1 MFYSLWNLEHGHFV
15 ESNKNFIK
23 KEWAIR
29 QGIRYLMYDVF
40 CYKEF
45 TDKLNNVLSRT
56 DEELEEML
64 IENNFEVEEHEE
76 IV

>member
-1 MFYSLWNLEHGHFV
+1 MFYSLWNSENDHYV
-15 ESNKNFIK
+15 EGNKNFIK

-40 CYKEF
+40 VHQEF
-45 TDKLNNVLSRT
+45 RDNLNKILSRT

-64 IENNFEVEEHEE
+64 RENNFEVEEHEGT
-76 IV
+76 V